1 MTTVLIAAGC
11 IALPVWVTL
20 MDANIRKRIEYTKKT
35 LFFITFA
42 TKAEIMNDIWNEICF
57 ELKNCIQ
64 NNVLEK
70 EYENAICNCMV
81 LLGWK
86 KFRGEIVT
94 QYPVQAGHENKYA
107 DIVVLQDNIEQFVI
121 EVKRP
126 THILQEDD
134 ERQLFS
140 YMRLLKHQVFFGL
153 YVGDRIRLYYDDA
166 TSQGFPEQVFSVKI
180 EENNPDGLKFVEL
193 FSKDSFNVQALTN
206 FSKEQKNIFQKRKQ
220 IQDEVA
226 KILSD
231 TSGQVFKKALK
242 EKYLSDGHSD
252 EWVESVLNQISLSVS
267 PLIKEGQA
275 VETFTTE
282 KSISDPILQVNRD
295 KDKTK
300 YGFLGSKPLA
310 KRNFVFNIVK
320 YFVSKN
326 PKTYDEYEKIFNV
339 LKPDSL
345 GVIRKYDS
353 LSPNQMIRYFT
364 KEEEC
369 LRSTDGIKFV
379 VCNQW
384 GKPKMNSIIRFANSQ
399 GYNVVEYK

>member
-1 MTTVLIAAGC
+1 
-11 IALPVWVTL
+11 
-20 MDANIRKRIEYTKKT
+20 
-35 LFFITFA
+35 
-42 TKAEIMNDIWNEICF
+42 MNDIWNEICF
-57 ELKNCIQ
+57 ELKACIQ

-70 EYENAICNCMV
+70 EYENAICSCMV

-86 KFRGEIVT
+86 KSRGEIVT
-94 QYPVQAGHENKYA
+94 QYPVQTGHENKYA
-107 DIVVLQDNIEQFVI
+107 DIVILQDNVERFVI

-126 THILQEDD
+126 NHTLQEDD

-140 YMRLLKHQVFFGL
+140 YMRLLKHQATFGL
-153 YVGDRIRLYYDDA
+153 YVGDKICLYYDDVA
-166 TSQGFPEQVFSVKI
+166 SQQFPEQVFSVKI

-193 FSKDSFNVQALTN
+193 FSEKLFNVQALTD
-206 FSKEQKNIFQKRKQ
+206 FCKEQKNIFQKRKQ

-231 TSGQVFKKALK
+231 TSGQVFKNALK
-242 EKYLSDGHSD
+242 EKYLSDGYSE
-252 EWVESVLNQISLSVS
+252 EWVESVLNQTSLLVS
-267 PLIKEGQA
+267 PLIKGSLI

-282 KSISDPILQVNRD
+282 KSVFDPISQVNGD

-300 YGFLGSKPLA
+300 YRFLGSKPLA
-310 KRNFVFNIVK
+310 KRNFVFSVVK
-320 YFVSKN
+320 HFVSEN

-353 LSPNQMIRYFT
+353 LSEKQMTRYFT
-364 KEEEC
+364 KEREC
-369 LRSTDGIKFV
+369 LKSIDGVKFV

-384 GKPKMNSIIRFANSQ
+384 GKPKMDPIIRFAKLQ
-399 GYNVVEYK
+399 GYNVIECK